1 MDNKNPIQVED
12 RFFGVL
18 ELNKM
23 TFHRVLTASENAL
36 RKFCI
41 NCKKEPQNI
50 IILQIRT
57 LFYINSVLFLHFFT
71 NYNGL

>member
-36 RKFCI
+36 RKF
-41 NCKKEPQNI
+41 
-50 IILQIRT
+50 
-57 LFYINSVLFLHFFT
+57 YT
-71 NYNGL
+71 N